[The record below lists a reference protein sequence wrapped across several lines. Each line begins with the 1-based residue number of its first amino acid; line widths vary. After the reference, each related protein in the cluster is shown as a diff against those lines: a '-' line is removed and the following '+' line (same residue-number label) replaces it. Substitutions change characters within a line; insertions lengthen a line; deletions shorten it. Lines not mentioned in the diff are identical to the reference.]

1 MEVVGCGSLQ
11 VCVSLVNLAIP
22 VMSRFLHRAEWSVRL
37 GFGMDEMSAVEL
49 DGRAPGGSRPSRS
62 SQGRG
67 AQAASNNAASSVT
80 GLGFAC
86 LLPWFLGKKARQFLP
101 QPSTFLMGCCQAV
114 PSNSDDAWFSS
125 WTVPACEVLS

>member
-1 MEVVGCGSLQ
+1 MRVAPG
-11 VCVSLVNLAIP
+11 VCVSLVTLAIP
-22 VMSRFLHRAEWSVRL
+22 FMSRFLHRAEWSVRL

-67 AQAASNNAASSVT
+67 AQAAANNAASSVT

-86 LLPWFLGKKARQFLP
+86 LLPWFVEQESQTISASTVHNFNRLLP
-101 QPSTFLMGCCQAV
+101 GRAKHQR
-114 PSNSDDAWFSS
+114 
-125 WTVPACEVLS
+125 